1 MHAVNKNKIVIKT
14 VIMIFI
20 VIKIVMVIV
29 DVILILMKDL
39 HLLLRRPR
47 RS

>member
-29 DVILILMKDL
+29 DVILIMIKDL
-39 HLLLRRPR
+39 HLLLRRTR